1 MIGKYK
7 MLQLDNPSCD
17 FWAVLFQTL
26 FSVVQELRKRDDK
39 LMLMPGWL
47 VWRAVL
53 FWCHAL
59 KFCKI
64 EFGWESSDTL
74 SALCVHDLLDV

>member
-1 MIGKYK
+1 

-39 LMLMPGWL
+39 LMQCRDGWFGGQFYFGVMP
-47 VWRAVL
+47 
-53 FWCHAL
+53 
-59 KFCKI
+59 
-64 EFGWESSDTL
+64 SSFVRY
-74 SALCVHDLLDV
+74 SSGVKV